1 MGFNPNS
8 ELPLSSAL
16 EQLRVAANKSFES
29 ANPIPPALNHSQAF
43 FEQEQ
48 KTIFSREW
56 ICLGRE
62 DDVANAGDY
71 ITATIAEVPV
81 LVVRQADNG
90 ILAFVNACA
99 HRFACLVPR
108 EQGSA
113 KKFTCR
119 YHAWTYS
126 CDGKLIRAPGMEM
139 KPGFDVSQHRLRPLP
154 ISCWEGFI
162 FVSLADEPAN
172 DLPTSLQPFLDG
184 VVGRFNMAG
193 YQTVIREQMSWPAN
207 WKNLIEN
214 FTESYHVP
222 VAHGKT
228 FARHNKPLSDYI
240 CGEDSDYYGYHRAA
254 QPSDTGPGSAH
265 PDNHKLEGEWRRM
278 MIDFCIFPGLL
289 VTLMPDYLWYISVQP
304 DGPGQFKANWGVA
317 IPPEIRADID
327 DGDFDQW
334 VADFKQYMEVANEE
348 DRELIE
354 ALHQGSKSPKLPQGS
369 YHPIERN
376 LWQFVR
382 YLARVTGSE

>member
-8 ELPLSSAL
+8 ELPLATVL
-16 EQLRVAANKSFES
+16 DQLRVAADKPFEI
-29 ANPIPPALNHSQAF
+29 ANPIPAALNHSQAF
-43 FEQEQ
+43 FEHEQ
-48 KTIFSREW
+48 KTIFTQEW

-62 DDVANAGDY
+62 DDVTRAGDY
-71 ITATIAEVPV
+71 LTATIAEVPV
-81 LVVRQADNG
+81 LVVRQQDG
-90 ILAFVNACA
+90 SIRAFVNACA
-99 HRFACLVPR
+99 HRFACLVPA

-119 YHAWTYS
+119 YHAWTYA
-126 CDGKLIRAPGMEM
+126 CDGELIRAPGMEM
-139 KPGFDVSQHRLRPLP
+139 KSGFDISQHRLRPLP
-154 ISCWEGFI
+154 ICCWEGFI

-172 DLPTSLQPFLDG
+172 DLQISLQPFRES
-184 VVGRFNMAG
+184 VVGRFDMAA

-228 FARHNKPLSDYI
+228 FAKHNKPLGDYI

-254 QPSDTGPGSAH
+254 QPSDSGPGAAH
-265 PDNHKLEGEWRRM
+265 PDNRRLEGEWRRM

-317 IPPEIRADID
+317 IPPEVRADID
-327 DGDFDQW
+327 DADFGQW
-334 VADFKQYMEVANEE
+334 VDDFKHYMEIANEE

-354 ALHQGSKSPKLPQGS
+354 ALHQGSKSPKLPGGC

-376 LWQFVR
+376 LWQFMR
-382 YLARVTGSE
+382 YLARVTGVL